1 MSGDYIGR
9 QSAREDAV
17 DDAVADS
24 PLALV
29 RGKKLT
35 ANSVAAPVLRDVL
48 REAAMMA
55 GLDPDEYE
63 ENVRRAA
70 KFHISS
76 TTYVS
81 ARSSLRAYWYKHIL
95 HLVPKPSD
103 VSTALRT
110 GIWIHACLDS
120 FHKKGDYAAVLD
132 ALCAWAIEHGIS
144 DEKIEEHK
152 AKTHAIMLGYQ
163 NYYWGQD
170 KWKVIAT
177 EEHLEAEIGG
187 VVVTCTL
194 DMRIM
199 HPQYGHMIVEHKS
212 TGEIPSPSWR
222 TVDPQ
227 TAIQLWVAS
236 QHKFEEGPINGVLFN
251 YLLTKEPAVPQVKKD
266 GEFYANAWDRT
277 TTTEAFEKGVKK
289 LLAIRA
295 EQGRIGESCHA
306 EIEEARA
313 KMANDGRFY
322 QRFPIL
328 KPDAVIKNTM
338 LDVAM
343 TVGWIKACEKMGH
356 WPCQHSALDMKRF
369 CSYGRLCVQEIA
381 LGKPSHLRDEEYII
395 DTGER
400 EGDEAVRKYL
410 SIFEEGEDE

>member
-1 MSGDYIGR
+1 MSTITSTGR
-9 QSAREDAV
+9 
-17 DDAVADS
+17 
-24 PLALV
+24 
-29 RGKKLT
+29 
-35 ANSVAAPVLRDVL
+35 PVST
-48 REAAMMA
+48 E
-55 GLDPDEYE
+55 
-63 ENVRRAA
+63 

-81 ARSSLRAYWYKHIL
+81 ARSSLAAYNYKHNL
-95 HLVPKPSD
+95 HLVPKPSEIAT
-103 VSTALRT
+103 VLRN

-152 AKTHAIMLGYQ
+152 KKTHDIMLGYQ
-163 NYYWGQD
+163 NFYWGQD

-236 QHKFEEGPINGVLFN
+236 QHTFKEGPINGVLFN

-266 GEFYANAWDRT
+266 GEFYANAFDRT
-277 TTTEAFEKGVKK
+277 TTTASFDKAAKK
-289 LLAIRA
+289 IKDIWD
-295 EQGRIGESCHA
+295 EQGRGA
-306 EIEEARA
+306 EADEYIEKGRA
-313 KMANDGRFY
+313 VMVNDARFY

-328 KPDAVIKNTM
+328 KPDNVIKNTM

-343 TVGWIKACEKMGH
+343 TVGWIRACERTGH

-369 CSYGRLCVQEIA
+369 CSYGRLCVQEYA
-381 LGKPSHLRDEEYII
+381 LGKPSHLRDEEYVI

-400 EGDEAVRKYL
+400 EADQAVRKYL
-410 SIFEEGEDE
+410 SIFDGGEDE